1 MAKTQI
7 LIIEDEAPIRE
18 LLRYNLEKEGYEVTE
33 AADGES
39 GLNIAQELP
48 PDLVVLDL
56 MLPGMD
62 GYQVCYR
69 IKSGEKL
76 KHTPVIMLTAK
87 SEEAD
92 EVIGLGVGADDY
104 VTKPFSPRI
113 LLARIK
119 AVLRRRQ
126 EEPESDSDEL
136 PVLEIDDITINPNRH
151 EVHVGE
157 REIGLTPIEFKII
170 HFLASHPGRVYS
182 RQRIIDEAQ
191 GEDVIITERTVDVHI
206 VSLRRKLA
214 GRAEVIETVR
224 GVGYKYKD

>member
-1 MAKTQI
+1 M
-7 LIIEDEAPIRE
+7 
-18 LLRYNLEKEGYEVTE
+18 
-33 AADGES
+33 
-39 GLNIAQELP
+39 
-48 PDLVVLDL
+48 
-56 MLPGMD
+56 
-62 GYQVCYR
+62 
-69 IKSGEKL
+69 
-76 KHTPVIMLTAK
+76 
-87 SEEAD
+87 
-92 EVIGLGVGADDY
+92 
-104 VTKPFSPRI
+104 
-113 LLARIK
+113 
-119 AVLRRRQ
+119 RRRQ